1 MKGLIIFLLVVLLLC
16 VSIVIGSQN
25 DQIVTVNYL
34 IAQSTL
40 RLSTLLAIVVAIGF
54 VIGLLCIMTSWL
66 SLRLQLG
73 LTKQKLKKL
82 RSE

>member
-16 VSIVIGSQN
+16 VSGFIGSQN
-25 DQIVTVNYL
+25 DQLVTVNYL

-40 RLSTLLAIVVAIGF
+40 RLSTLLAIAVAIGF
-54 VIGLLCIMTSWL
+54 LIGLLCIVISWL
-66 SLRLQLG
+66 SMRLQLG
-73 LTKQKLKKL
+73 LVKQKLKKL

>member
-16 VSIVIGSQN
+16 VSVVIGSQN
-25 DQIVTVNYL
+25 DQLATVNYL

-40 RLSTLLAIVVAIGF
+40 RLSTLLAIAVAIGF
-54 VIGLLCIMTSWL
+54 TVGLLCVVTSWL
-66 SLRLQLG
+66 SMRLQLG
-73 LTKQKLKKL
+73 LVKQKLKKL

>member
-16 VSIVIGSQN
+16 VSVVIGAQN

-54 VIGLLCIMTSWL
+54 LIGLLCILTSWL
-66 SLRLQLG
+66 SMRLQLS

>member
-1 MKGLIIFLLVVLLLC
+1 MKGLILFLLVVLLLC

-25 DQIVTVNYL
+25 DQIITVNYL

-54 VIGLLCIMTSWL
+54 LIGLLCILTSWL

>member
-16 VSIVIGSQN
+16 VSVVIGSQN
-25 DQIVTVNYL
+25 DQLVTVNYL

-40 RLSTLLAIVVAIGF
+40 RLSTLLAIAVAIGF
-54 VIGLLCIMTSWL
+54 LIGLLCIVISWL
-66 SLRLQLG
+66 SMRLQLG
-73 LTKQKLKKL
+73 LVKQKLKKL

>member
-16 VSIVIGSQN
+16 VSVVIGSQN
-25 DQIVTVNYL
+25 DQLATVNYL

-40 RLSTLLAIVVAIGF
+40 RLSTLLAIAVAIGF
-54 VIGLLCIMTSWL
+54 SVGLLCVVTSWL
-66 SLRLQLG
+66 SMRLQLG
-73 LTKQKLKKL
+73 LVKQKLKKL